1 MSSNNPPGQ
10 RPPPPRL
17 GAYRPSQE
25 TGSQSGSASGMGR
38 PPPPGYPP
46 SGGRRPPPPPIRT
59 RSGPPDDD
67 GGSGGILKFFAFAI
81 LAVIGLA
88 AAGAAALY
96 IAGPADLVRDQIVQ
110 RVKQQTGRD
119 LVIAGATSFT
129 FYPSLGV
136 TMSDVSLSAPPGM
149 TAPSLIGV
157 KTLTAS
163 VALMPLLQREV
174 RIQQVLLDEPVI
186 SLQVDANGR
195 KSWDFAAS
203 AWPARPIRTAQANP
217 DPNVAT
223 DAAPALP
230 TASAPVIEKLSL
242 GDVRI
247 KQGSV
252 LYSDQRTGANE
263 NVSAIDAV
271 IAAPSLDTTA
281 TVNAS
286 FRWRE
291 ENLQLET
298 EITSLADLQRT
309 AAARVVVH
317 LTGSPL
323 DVRYD
328 GAARIESALDLDGNL
343 ALSSPAL
350 HRLIALAQRQ
360 KPADTPDRP
369 LAITGKLTSSGNTW
383 TLSGATG
390 ALDRTKGTGDI
401 AVTTGAARPI
411 VRANLKFA
419 ELDVNAIL
427 GQPTTGSRPEPAP
440 RPATPA
446 ATKPSSG
453 TPAPPRSIEDLLQ
466 ADPAPPGPQVRGF
479 TQRAGW
485 SELPYDFSLLNVVDA
500 DARISVGRLFYKE
513 IKVGQSIVALGLK
526 AGVLRIDFNEIQ
538 LYGGR
543 GKGLIAID
551 ASDLAYPRITTNLSL
566 DGVEGLPL
574 LKDAADLDWLAGKGK
589 IALGVTGQGKTQ
601 AAIMNSLGGSADIAF
616 TDGAIVGV
624 NIPGMLRN
632 ASQGKF
638 GNLSTAPS
646 ERTDFSE
653 MTSSWAINNGVARNA
668 DLKLVGPLIRITGEG
683 AVKIG
688 ERSIDY
694 LLKPKIVADTRGQG
708 GVIDIGGLEI
718 PIKVQGPW
726 EKPKFAPDFKGVLK
740 DPDKAV
746 ETIKEL
752 GKQFKGKDAKEVLR
766 GLFGGGQQP
775 ASTVIQRDLASRKIL
790 RRSRASLHCKSV
802 KLTPCRTR
810 IKGA

>member
-25 TGSQSGSASGMGR
+25 TGSQSGSPSGMGR
-38 PPPPGYPP
+38 PPPPGYAP
-46 SGGRRPPPPPIRT
+46 SGGRRPPPPPTRA
-59 RSGPPDDD
+59 RSGPPDD
-67 GGSGGILKFFAFAI
+67 SGGGGIFRFFAFAI

-88 AAGAAALY
+88 AAGVAALY

-149 TAPSLIGV
+149 TAPSLISV
-157 KTLTAS
+157 KSLTAS
-163 VALMPLLQREV
+163 VTLMPLLQREV

-186 SLQVDANGR
+186 TLQVDANGR
-195 KSWDFAAS
+195 KTWEFAAS
-203 AWPARPIRTAQANP
+203 ATPAQPIRYAQANP
-217 DPNVAT
+217 DSGVAT
-223 DAAPALP
+223 DAAPDLP
-230 TASAPVIEKLSL
+230 AAAPAIEKLSL

-247 KQGSV
+247 KRGSV

-263 NVSAIDAV
+263 TVTAIDAV
-271 IAAPSLDTTA
+271 IAAPSLDATA

-291 ENLQLET
+291 ENLQLDS
-298 EITSLADLQRT
+298 EINSLADLQRT

-328 GAARIESALDLDGNL
+328 GAARLESALDLDGNL
-343 ALSSPAL
+343 AFSSPSL

-369 LAITGKLTSSGNTW
+369 LAVTGKLTSSGNTW

-427 GQPTTGSRPEPAP
+427 GQPSNGPRPEPAP
-440 RPATPA
+440 RPAATPTPA
-446 ATKPSSG
+446 NPSAG
-453 TPAPPRSIEDLLQ
+453 TPAPRSIEDLLQ
-466 ADPAPPGPQVRGF
+466 ADPAPPGTQVRGF
-479 TQRAGW
+479 AQRAGW
-485 SELPYDFSLLNVVDA
+485 SDVPYDFSLLNVVDA
-500 DARISVGRLFYKE
+500 DARVSVGRLFYKE

-526 AGVLRIDFNEIQ
+526 AGLLRIDFNEVQ

-646 ERTDFSE
+646 EKTDFSE

-668 DLKLVGPLIRITGEG
+668 DLKLVGPLIRVTGEG

-708 GVIDIGGLEI
+708 GIIDIGGLEI

-766 GLFGGGQQP
+766 GLFGGGGQQP
-775 ASTVIQRDLASRKIL
+775 AQ
-790 RRSRASLHCKSV
+790 
-802 KLTPCRTR
+802 
-810 IKGA
+810 